1 MGSILNTLAPVFII
15 VALGA
20 VLRRSGFIDAG
31 LMAGINRLS
40 YWVGLP
46 CLIFIRI
53 AQGQAVGFSTFAT
66 IFPIIMG
73 ATVLVLLL
81 SFPLARVLRLNRAAT
96 GPFVQASFRGNLAF
110 VGLQVIYLAFL
121 PQGTDAADEA
131 MTMAVIVMG
140 PVIVFYNAA
149 CVTILLAM
157 QHAFSLRS
165 LWLIVKGITLN
176 PLIIASIAGFLWL
189 GLSMSTGAVLPAFL
203 RHSLT
208 MLGHFALPLA
218 LMVVGG
224 VMVSTPL
231 QGRLRAGM
239 VTALLKVALSPLL
252 GLWLARWF
260 QAGPR
265 ETAVALIL
273 LACPTAVAS
282 YILTDQMNGDA
293 ALAATAIVL
302 STLMSAVSLS
312 LVVGFLS

>member
-1 MGSILNTLAPVFII
+1 MGSVLNTLAPVFII

-20 VLRRSGFIDAG
+20 VLRRSGFVDAA

-46 CLIFIRI
+46 CLIFVRI
-53 AQGQAVGFSTFAT
+53 AQGQEVGVTTFSR
-66 IFPIIMG
+66 ILPIIMG
-73 ATVLVLLL
+73 ATVLVLLI
-81 SFPLARVLRLNRAAT
+81 SFPIARLLRLNRTAT

-110 VGLQVIYLAFL
+110 VGLQVVYLAFL
-121 PQGTDAADEA
+121 PQGTEAAEEA
-131 MTMAVIVMG
+131 VTMAAIVMG

-149 CVTILLAM
+149 CVAILLAM

-165 LWLIVKGITLN
+165 LWLIAKGITLN
-176 PLIIASIAGFLWL
+176 PLIIASVAGFVWL
-189 GLSMSTGAVLPAFL
+189 GFSLHTGAELPVFL
-203 RHSLT
+203 QYPLT
-208 MLGHFALPLA
+208 MLGQFALPLA

-224 VMVSTPL
+224 AMVSTPVR
-231 QGRLRAGM
+231 GRLRAGM
-239 VTALLKVALSPLL
+239 ITALLKVAAAPLL
-252 GLWLARWF
+252 GLWLARWL

-312 LVVGFLS
+312 LVVGFLF